1 MDKARKQTDKIL
13 SDMEKEVSRIY
24 RRASDE
30 ISEKWK
36 KYMKSHEK
44 KVKSA
49 YDDLQK
55 AISSGDRDTIKEAR
69 EVYERTVKN
78 VTLNSNRY
86 KAMLDETTTK
96 LANTNEVAL
105 DYINGNMAKV
115 YTINYNAFGDVPV
128 KGYSFSLV
136 NEQAVKE
143 LATTDKML
151 LPVKRLDI
159 PKDKRWNTKSI
170 NSEVLQ
176 GILQGESIPKI
187 ASRLTHVTDMNRNSS
202 IRNARTMVTSAENKG
217 RQDSF
222 IKASEDGVRMK
233 RKWVATH
240 DERTRAWHADLDGV
254 ETDLDEPW
262 ENEYGLIMYPGDPSA
277 DPANV
282 YNCRCSVRAH
292 VLGFTWN
299 TDGEMQEEAVPEE
312 SKALF
317 EEVRTKDDAYES
329 LLQTFTDVDED
340 VLKLDEELLVNN
352 VNRFNELNARFGAVN
367 VDDGSYFSVNNSK
380 KYVAEASSGYRA
392 NGQVEL
398 SLSNSFYKKIDVY
411 HENYDKAQQSGFNM
425 PSADEYKDVYVITHE
440 YGHILEG
447 AISRAR
453 TDFDEFEKYN
463 LTQRVKEYVKSEEK
477 LADTIREE
485 IVGIAQSNNPNFNLD
500 DNLSRLGHS
509 NSFEF
514 FAEVFANSQCG
525 NPTELGLAMQ
535 EWLEKEGF

>member
-55 AISSGDRDTIKEAR
+55 AISSGDREAIKEAR

-176 GILQGESIPKI
+176 GILQGESIPEISARIFPEIMSK
-187 ASRLTHVTDMNRNSS
+187 TDMTGLSEKEQKSIIKKNKESA

-240 DERTRAWHADLDGV
+240 DDRTRAWHTDLDGV
-254 ETDLDEPW
+254 ETDLNEPW
-262 ENEYGLIMYPGDPSA
+262 ENEYGSIMYPGDPSA

-292 VLGFTWN
+292 VLGFNWRG
-299 TDGEMQEEAVPEE
+299 GE
-312 SKALF
+312 
-317 EEVRTKDDAYES
+317 R
-329 LLQTFTDVDED
+329 
-340 VLKLDEELLVNN
+340 
-352 VNRFNELNARFGAVN
+352 
-367 VDDGSYFSVNNSK
+367 
-380 KYVAEASSGYRA
+380 
-392 NGQVEL
+392 
-398 SLSNSFYKKIDVY
+398 
-411 HENYDKAQQSGFNM
+411 
-425 PSADEYKDVYVITHE
+425 
-440 YGHILEG
+440 
-447 AISRAR
+447 
-453 TDFDEFEKYN
+453 
-463 LTQRVKEYVKSEEK
+463 
-477 LADTIREE
+477 
-485 IVGIAQSNNPNFNLD
+485 
-500 DNLSRLGHS
+500 
-509 NSFEF
+509 
-514 FAEVFANSQCG
+514 
-525 NPTELGLAMQ
+525 
-535 EWLEKEGF
+535 